1 MPPGAQKEDPP
12 VTDQGE
18 KREGPYATS
27 LPDTNKP
34 SSTNPTPTTPTIL
47 KEPGVLHQ
55 KTTTPSGPDRTTDES
70 LRVGTGAAV
79 GFLLST
85 VAKLVCALVM
95 IAFYAVSLWNAL
107 RVAPP

>member
-1 MPPGAQKEDPP
+1 MLAGMFFSMPVLVRGSMFGAI
-12 VTDQGE
+12 VTE
-18 KREGPYATS
+18 KWLG
-27 LPDTNKP
+27 K
-34 SSTNPTPTTPTIL
+34 
-47 KEPGVLHQ
+47 
-55 KTTTPSGPDRTTDES
+55 RTTDES